1 MASCVPRCR
10 AALSR
15 ESTLR
20 CGEGHIEGMRG
31 IRLKEV
37 FAVALRG
44 EQLRV
49 LDESP
54 ESSSV
59 DRKTTRRECDALECA
74 APLLCANARVNSCS
88 SRFARNAPAV
98 HCDRLYARGTART
111 GTPGRWQGWHCA
123 GPRLVGRARRQ
134 AVVRTKRACAAP
146 YCKRAAHTVRVA
158 LRGECSRPTPWHM
171 EGIARCDRVIL

>member
-1 MASCVPRCR
+1 MASCVPLCR

-44 EQLRV
+44 EQLCV
-49 LDESP
+49 LNESP

-74 APLLCANARVNSCS
+74 APLLCANARHQLVLIKIRTQYTSCPLRS
-88 SRFARNAPAV
+88 SI
-98 HCDRLYARGTART
+98 CT
-111 GTPGRWQGWHCA
+111 GYRPDGH
-123 GPRLVGRARRQ
+123 
-134 AVVRTKRACAAP
+134 
-146 YCKRAAHTVRVA
+146 
-158 LRGECSRPTPWHM
+158 SRPM
-171 EGIARCDRVIL
+171 ARLALCRTAFSRASASSGSGED